1 MSDEPTVNSTI
12 KKSNSGMLVKGL
24 VAAIVVAAFLG
35 GYSLGVND
43 DSISND
49 DLAEMILEIQN
60 EPPVQA
66 QQAQRT
72 QPNAPIFVSIDDDP
86 MKGDPGAP
94 LTIVEFSDFQCPF
107 CNRFYQETMPLLEQN
122 YINTGKVNLVYRDMP
137 LGIHANAVPAHIA
150 AECAHDQNAFWE
162 YHDILFERMNQW
174 NKLNPADLELQLKA
188 YAEELELDSSFDTCI
203 KSSSAAQEVQK
214 DYSQAAGYGAT
225 GTPTFFVGNDDE
237 GYVKLSGAQPY
248 SAFQSVIDSKL
259 G

>member
-1 MSDEPTVNSTI
+1 MSEDSNFQST

-43 DSISND
+43 DSSVSND
-49 DLAEMILEIQN
+49 ELAEMILEMQE
-60 EPPVQA
+60 EPSAQA

-72 QPNAPIFVSIDDDP
+72 QPTTPIFVSIDDDP
-86 MKGDPGAP
+86 MKGDPNAP

-137 LGIHANAVPAHIA
+137 LGIHQNAVPAHIA
-150 AECAHDQNAFWE
+150 AECADEQNAFWE

-174 NKLNPADLELQLKA
+174 NKLNPTDLDVQLKA
-188 YAEELELDSSFDTCI
+188 YADELGLDSSFDACV
-203 KSSSAAQEVQK
+203 KSSSVAQEVQK

-225 GTPTFFVGNDDE
+225 VTPTFFVGNDDI

-248 SAFQSVIDSKL
+248 TAFQSIIDSKL